1 MTPERFKELMEDDD
15 QELTQEEILTGWHF
29 CSDMDGLL
37 ANCNDPDGDCFCQL
51 NKTRS
56 GE

>member
-15 QELTQEEILTGWHF
+15 QKLTQEEILTGWHF

-51 NKTRS
+51 KKSRT
-56 GE
+56 E